1 MIDDPDKTDRLMAGM
16 EAALP
21 LETRLSQGVKSIL
34 VKQSPDIAIPD
45 RCGVTRLFYMGDE
58 GGIVCGL
65 DIGGPDTKTPFIVSI
80 THLVFDRRSSVFRQ
94 IEAYQRHRIKKLKQQ
109 SGRGY

>member
-1 MIDDPDKTDRLMAGM
+1 MIDDPDKTARLMAEM

-21 LETRLSQGVKSIL
+21 LETKLSQDVKSTI

-45 RCGVTRLFYMGDE
+45 RCRVTRIFYMGDE

-80 THLVFDRRSSVFRQ
+80 THLVFDWQSSVFRQ